1 MLSKRYTIVI
11 ANQSTGVIRRFTL
24 SLRPTL
30 AVTGLVFAL
39 PVLIG
44 LGARWSAIAELDHL
58 RASNAS
64 LRQDNISYRA
74 ATGELTTQ
82 ISALQAALTD
92 LSAQAHLDPATAK
105 AFSKLPALV
114 RGQAMGGTSEVQT
127 RTLLAAAVRSPEDT
141 FGVLKD
147 LLGNLERRLSLV
159 RTDVTRQ
166 TELANAT
173 PSIWP
178 ALGWLTSAYGARTDP
193 FSGLSAHHLGLDIAA
208 DKGQPVFATANGT
221 IKSAEWSGDYGNMV
235 VVAHES
241 GLTTRYA
248 HMSRMAVVQGVKV
261 SRGDVLGYV
270 GATGRASGPHLHYEI
285 WANGRPLNPLQLLVG
300 KPAVPEP

>member
-11 ANQSTGVIRRFTL
+11 ANQSSGVIRRLTL

-44 LGARWSAIAELDHL
+44 LGARWSGVAELDHL
-58 RASNAS
+58 RVSNAA
-64 LRQDNISYRA
+64 LREENISYRA
-74 ATGELTTQ
+74 ATGELTGQ

-92 LSAQAHLDPATAK
+92 LSAQAHLDPTTAK
-105 AFSKLPALV
+105 AFSKLPAVV
-114 RGQAMGGTSEVQT
+114 RGQAMGGASEAQT
-127 RTLLAAAVRSPEDT
+127 QALLAAMRSPEDT

-166 TELANAT
+166 TQLANAT

-208 DKGQPVFATANGT
+208 DKGQPVFVTANGT
-221 IKSAEWSGDYGNMV
+221 VKSAEWSGDYGNMV
-235 VVAHES
+235 VVEHES

-248 HMSRMAVVQGVKV
+248 HMSKIAVVPGTQVT
-261 SRGDVLGYV
+261 RGDVLGYV

-300 KPAVPEP
+300 KPALP